1 MGFTRV
7 RGTRD
12 FLPPESLRREKF
24 LETIRKTYEE
34 FGFVPWDTP
43 ALESADFLTSKGG
56 EEIREEIYVF
66 RDKGGREI
74 GLRFDLTLP
83 TARVLAENRDL
94 ALPIKRYMI
103 GKVWR
108 YDRPQAGRYREFT
121 QADVDIFGSRELV
134 ADAEVVACVYT
145 ALERSGVGITVQVND
160 RRLLDAISDYLGI
173 PADMRP
179 VFYRALDK
187 WYKVG
192 EEGVRKE
199 LGSLEKYLDG
209 FLEFNT
215 EISEI
220 PEPTGDISGV
230 KKDLLRLGE
239 LLDSFGVPWTYNPFI
254 VRGLD
259 YYTGPVFESFAD
271 RPLSLASGG
280 RYDELIGLLGGRD
293 IPATGMSIGVD
304 RVLDLYGEAMET
316 PGEADVYVAVI
327 PGYERGAISVSREL
341 RSRGI
346 RVFMDVSG
354 RKLSKQLA
362 DAERR
367 GIRYVVIVG
376 REVEE
381 GRVILKDMEQ
391 MTQKEVEISS
401 ITDLLKSLMSS

>member
-24 LETIRKTYEE
+24 LETIRKTYRE
-34 FGFVPWDTP
+34 FGFLPWDTP
-43 ALESADFLTSKGG
+43 ALERAELLLSKGG

-83 TARVLAENRDL
+83 TARVLAENRDMP
-94 ALPIKRYMI
+94 LPVKRYMI

-121 QADVDIFGSRELV
+121 QADVDIFGSRELL
-134 ADAEVVACVYT
+134 ADAEVVACVYE
-145 ALERSGVGITVQVND
+145 ALKRSGIGVTVQVND
-160 RRLLDAISDYLGI
+160 RRLLDSISDYLGI
-173 PADMRP
+173 PREKRQG
-179 VFYRALDK
+179 FYRALDK

-192 EEGVRKE
+192 EEGVRRE
-199 LGSLEKYLDG
+199 LGPLEKYLNG
-209 FLEFNT
+209 FLEFNR
-215 EISEI
+215 ELSEI
-220 PEPTGDISGV
+220 PEPTGDIKELKGEI
-230 KKDLLRLGE
+230 LRLGE
-239 LLDSFGVPWTYNPFI
+239 LLDSFGVSWTYNPFV

-280 RYDELIGLLGGRD
+280 RYDQLIYLLGGRD

-304 RVLDLYGEAMET
+304 RVLDLYGESLRT
-316 PGEADVYVAVI
+316 PAEAEVYVAVI
-327 PGYERGAISVSREL
+327 PGYEKEAIGVSREI
-341 RSRGI
+341 RSVGT

-376 REVEE
+376 KETE
-381 GRVILKDMEQ
+381 GGKVIVKDMEQ
-391 MTQKEVEISS
+391 MTQKEVPLTQLPQQFRRRSPG
-401 ITDLLKSLMSS
+401 